1 MKIFY
6 DIYKEKYI
14 NYTLKIINLKYI
26 LPKVNNLFILAKLFI
41 YKFIYL

>member
-26 LPKVNNLFILAKLFI
+26 LPKVNNLFWLNYLFI
-41 YKFIYL
+41 NLFS